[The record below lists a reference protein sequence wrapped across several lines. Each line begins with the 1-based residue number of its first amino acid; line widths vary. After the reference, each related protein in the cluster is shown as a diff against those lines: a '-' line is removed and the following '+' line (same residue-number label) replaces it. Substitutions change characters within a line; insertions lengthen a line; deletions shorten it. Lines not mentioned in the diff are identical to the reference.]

1 MILPFLWYCRIFYPE
16 AILLFRIILYSMN
29 LYLDSRNQ
37 LISLG
42 FKELVQTI
50 LGEVLVEW
58 HSGDPKVE
66 QVLSDKKQVVVYNF
80 TENYAEIERNLKGI
94 QEDSGSIKIVLI
106 IHGDVSNLPKLV
118 SYGVSGFID
127 MNCTL
132 NELKEAFQKIL
143 HNQNYYCEL
152 VWNKILNQDEEITST
167 TQFSLTRREI
177 EIVESL
183 LNGKSTVEISREL
196 GLSPHTVQTH
206 RKNCFKKLKVKS
218 LSELLLFEM
227 ENQVFKN
234 KNTL

>member
-1 MILPFLWYCRIFYPE
+1 
-16 AILLFRIILYSMN
+16 MN

-42 FKELVQTI
+42 FKELVRSVI
-50 LGEVLVEW
+50 GEVSVEW
-58 HSGDPKVE
+58 HSGNPEIEQVVPEKE
-66 QVLSDKKQVVVYNF
+66 QVLVYNF
-80 TENYAEIERNLKGI
+80 SDNYQEIENNLKI
-94 QEDSGSIKIVLI
+94 TPEDVNCIKVVLI
-106 IHGDVSNLPKLV
+106 INGDVSGLPKLV

-127 MNCTL
+127 INCTPA
-132 NELKEAFQKIL
+132 ELKEAFQKIL

-152 VWNKILNQDEEITST
+152 VWTKILNQDEEITSPA
-167 TQFSLTRREI
+167 QFSLTKRET

-183 LNGKSTVEISREL
+183 LNGKSTAEISREL

-227 ENQVFKN
+227 ENQVFK
-234 KNTL
+234 K

>member
-1 MILPFLWYCRIFYPE
+1 
-16 AILLFRIILYSMN
+16 MN

-42 FKELVQTI
+42 FKELVQSI
-50 LGEVLVEW
+50 LGEVSVEW
-58 HSGDPKVE
+58 HSGNPKIE
-66 QVLSDKKQVVVYNF
+66 QVITEKKHVVVYNF
-80 TENYAEIERNLKGI
+80 SDNYQEIENNLKI
-94 QEDSGSIKIVLI
+94 TPEDINCIKVVLI
-106 IHGDVSNLPKLV
+106 INGDVSNLPKLV
-118 SYGVSGFID
+118 SYGVSGFVDI
-127 MNCTL
+127 NCTL

-152 VWNKILNQDEEITST
+152 VWNKILNQDEEITSPA
-167 TQFSLTRREI
+167 QFSLTKREI

-183 LNGKSTVEISREL
+183 LNGKSTMEISREL

-227 ENQVFKN
+227 ENQVFK
-234 KNTL
+234 K

>member
-1 MILPFLWYCRIFYPE
+1 MH
-16 AILLFRIILYSMN
+16 

-50 LGEVLVEW
+50 LGEVRVEW
-58 HSGDPKVE
+58 HEGNPKVE
-66 QVLSDKKQVVVYNF
+66 QNIHKKKQVVVYNF
-80 TENYAEIERNLKGI
+80 AENYHEIENNLKI
-94 QEDSGSIKIVLI
+94 TPEDSNCIKVVLI
-106 IHGDVSNLPKLV
+106 INGDVSNLPRLV

-127 MNCTL
+127 VNCTV

-143 HNQNYYCEL
+143 YNQNYYCEL
-152 VWNKILNQDEEITST
+152 VWNKILSQDEVISSPSEYN
-167 TQFSLTRREI
+167 LTKREI

-183 LNGKSTVEISREL
+183 LNGKSTLEISKEL

-206 RKNCFKKLKVKS
+206 RKNSFKKLKVKS

-227 ENQVFKN
+227 ENQVFK
-234 KNTL
+234 K

>member
-1 MILPFLWYCRIFYPE
+1 
-16 AILLFRIILYSMN
+16 MN

-42 FKELVQTI
+42 FRELTKSI
-50 LGEVLVEW
+50 LGELTVEW
-58 HSGDPKVE
+58 HSGNPRLE
-66 QVLSDKKQVVVYNF
+66 SSPAEPDKKQVVVYNF
-80 TENYAEIERNLKGI
+80 ADNYQEIESNLKENP
-94 QEDSGSIKIVLI
+94 EDTNSIKVVLI
-106 IHGDVSNLPKLV
+106 INGDVSNLPKLV

-127 MNCTL
+127 MNCTQQ
-132 NELKEAFQKIL
+132 ELKEAFQKIL

-152 VWNKILNQDEEITST
+152 VWNKILNQDEEITSPA
-167 TQFSLTRREI
+167 QFSLTKREI

-227 ENQVFKN
+227 ENQVFK
-234 KNTL
+234 K

>member
-1 MILPFLWYCRIFYPE
+1 
-16 AILLFRIILYSMN
+16 MN

-50 LGEVLVEW
+50 VGEVIIEW
-58 HSGDPKVE
+58 HTGNPKLE
-66 QVLSDKKQVVVYNF
+66 QVIHEKKQLVVYNF
-80 TENYAEIERNLKGI
+80 SDNYLEIENNLKI
-94 QEDSGSIKIVLI
+94 TPEDSNCVKVVLI
-106 IHGDVSNLPKLV
+106 ISGDVSDLPKLV

-132 NELKEAFQKIL
+132 KELKEAFQKIL

-152 VWNKILNQDEEITST
+152 VWNKILNQDEVINSPSE
-167 TQFSLTRREI
+167 FNLTKREI

-183 LNGKSTVEISREL
+183 LNGKSTIEISLEL

-206 RKNCFKKLKVKS
+206 RKHSFKKLKVKS

-227 ENQVFKN
+227 ENQVFK
-234 KNTL
+234 K

>member
-1 MILPFLWYCRIFYPE
+1 
-16 AILLFRIILYSMN
+16 MN

-42 FKELVQTI
+42 FKELVQSI
-50 LGEVLVEW
+50 LGEVQVNW

-66 QVLSDKKQVVVYNF
+66 QVLSDNKQVVVYNF
-80 TENYAEIERNLKGI
+80 TDNYSEIETNLKGI
-94 QEDSGSIKIVLI
+94 PEDSGSVKVVLI
-106 IHGDVSNLPKLV
+106 INGDVSNLPKLV

-132 NELKEAFQKIL
+132 DELKEAFRKIL

-152 VWNKILNQDEEITST
+152 VWNKILNQDEEFISPA
-167 TQFSLTRREI
+167 QFSLTKREI

-227 ENQVFKN
+227 ENQVFK
-234 KNTL
+234 K

>member
-1 MILPFLWYCRIFYPE
+1 
-16 AILLFRIILYSMN
+16 MN

-42 FKELVQTI
+42 FKELVQSI
-50 LGEVLVEW
+50 LGEVSVEW
-58 HSGDPKVE
+58 HSGNPKTE
-66 QVLSDKKQVVVYNF
+66 EIIQEEKQVLVYNF
-80 TENYAEIERNLKGI
+80 SDNYPEIENNLKATP
-94 QEDSGSIKIVLI
+94 EDVNCIKVVLI
-106 IHGDVSNLPKLV
+106 INGDVSGLPKLV

-127 MNCTL
+127 INCTL

-152 VWNKILNQDEEITST
+152 VWNKILNQDEEITSPA
-167 TQFSLTRREI
+167 QFSLTKRET
-177 EIVESL
+177 EIIESL
-183 LNGKSTVEISREL
+183 LNGKSTAEISLEL

-227 ENQVFKN
+227 ENQVFK
-234 KNTL
+234 K

>member
-1 MILPFLWYCRIFYPE
+1 
-16 AILLFRIILYSMN
+16 MN

-50 LGEVLVEW
+50 VGEVRVEW
-58 HSGDPKVE
+58 HAGNPEVE
-66 QVLSDKKQVVVYNF
+66 QSIHEKKQVVVYNF
-80 TENYAEIERNLKGI
+80 SENYPEIENNLKI
-94 QEDSGSIKIVLI
+94 TPEDTDCIKVVLI
-106 IHGDVSNLPKLV
+106 INGDVSSLPKLV

-127 MNCTL
+127 VNCTL

-152 VWNKILNQDEEITST
+152 VWNKILNQDTEISSPSE
-167 TQFSLTRREI
+167 FNLTKREI
-177 EIVESL
+177 EIVEYL
-183 LNGKSTVEISREL
+183 LNGKSTIEISKEL

-206 RKNCFKKLKVKS
+206 RKNSFKKLKVKS

-227 ENQVFKN
+227 ENQVFK
-234 KNTL
+234 K

>member
-1 MILPFLWYCRIFYPE
+1 
-16 AILLFRIILYSMN
+16 MN

-42 FKELVQTI
+42 FKELAQSI
-50 LGEVLVEW
+50 LGEVAVEW
-58 HSGDPKVE
+58 HSGNPKLDSV
-66 QVLSDKKQVVVYNF
+66 SADRDTKQVVVYNF
-80 TENYAEIERNLKGI
+80 ADNYTEIENNLKGNP
-94 QEDSGSIKIVLI
+94 EDSDSIKVVLI
-106 IHGDVSNLPKLV
+106 INGDVSNLPKLV

-127 MNCTL
+127 MNCSQQ
-132 NELKEAFQKIL
+132 ELKEAFQKIL

-152 VWNKILNQDEEITST
+152 VWNKILNQDEEAASPA
-167 TQFSLTRREI
+167 QFSLTKREI

-227 ENQVFKN
+227 ENQVFK
-234 KNTL
+234 K

>member
-1 MILPFLWYCRIFYPE
+1 
-16 AILLFRIILYSMN
+16 MN

-42 FKELVQTI
+42 FKELVRLV
-50 LGEVLVEW
+50 LGEVVVEW
-58 HSGDPKVE
+58 HSGNPKME
-66 QVLSDKKQVVVYNF
+66 QVLADEKQLVVYNF
-80 TENYAEIERNLKGI
+80 SGNYQEIENNLKENP
-94 QEDSGSIKIVLI
+94 EDTNCVKVVLI
-106 IHGDVSNLPKLV
+106 LNGDVSNLPKLV

-127 MNCTL
+127 VNCTQ
-132 NELKEAFQKIL
+132 NELKEAFRKIL

-152 VWNKILNQDEEITST
+152 VWNKILNQDDEITSP
-167 TQFSLTRREI
+167 TQFNLTKREI

-183 LNGKSTVEISREL
+183 LNGKSTEEISKEL

-227 ENQVFKN
+227 ENQVFK
-234 KNTL
+234 K

>member
-1 MILPFLWYCRIFYPE
+1 MD
-16 AILLFRIILYSMN
+16 

-50 LGEVLVEW
+50 VGEVRIEW
-58 HSGDPKVE
+58 HTGNPELKQFIHE
-66 QVLSDKKQVVVYNF
+66 EKQVVVYNF
-80 TENYAEIERNLKGI
+80 SDNYLEIENNLKI
-94 QEDSGSIKIVLI
+94 TPEDSNCVKVVLI
-106 IHGDVSNLPKLV
+106 INGDVSDLPKLV

-127 MNCTL
+127 VNCTL
-132 NELKEAFQKIL
+132 KELKEAFQKIL

-152 VWNKILNQDEEITST
+152 VWNKILNQDEVVNSPSE
-167 TQFSLTRREI
+167 FNLTKREI

-183 LNGKSTVEISREL
+183 LNGKSTIEISMEL

-206 RKNCFKKLKVKS
+206 RKNSFKKLKVKS

-227 ENQVFKN
+227 ENQVFK
-234 KNTL
+234 K

>member
-1 MILPFLWYCRIFYPE
+1 
-16 AILLFRIILYSMN
+16 MN

-50 LGEVLVEW
+50 FGEVLVEW
-58 HSGDPKVE
+58 HSGNPKVE

-80 TENYAEIERNLKGI
+80 SENYAEIEHDLKGTP
-94 QEDSGSIKIVLI
+94 EDSDSIKIVLI
-106 IHGDVSNLPKLV
+106 INGDVSNLSKLV

-152 VWNKILNQDEEITST
+152 VWNKILNQDEEITSP
-167 TQFSLTRREI
+167 TQFSLTRREV

-183 LNGKSTVEISREL
+183 LNGKSTLEISREL

-206 RKNCFKKLKVKS
+206 RKNSFKKLKVKS

-227 ENQVFKN
+227 ENQVFK
-234 KNTL
+234 K

>member
-1 MILPFLWYCRIFYPE
+1 
-16 AILLFRIILYSMN
+16 MN

-42 FKELVQTI
+42 FKELTQYI
-50 LGEVLVEW
+50 LGDVTVEW
-58 HSGDPKVE
+58 HSGNPKLEPSSADPE
-66 QVLSDKKQVVVYNF
+66 KKQVVVYNF
-80 TENYAEIERNLKGI
+80 ADNYPEIENNLKENP
-94 QEDSGSIKIVLI
+94 EDTSSIKIVLI
-106 IHGDVSNLPKLV
+106 INGDVSNLPKLV

-127 MNCTL
+127 MNCSDL
-132 NELKEAFQKIL
+132 ELKEAFRKIL

-152 VWNKILNQDEEITST
+152 IWNKILSQDEETASP
-167 TQFSLTRREI
+167 TQFSLTKREI

-183 LNGKSTVEISREL
+183 LSGKSTLEISREL

-227 ENQVFKN
+227 ENQVFK
-234 KNTL
+234 K

>member
-1 MILPFLWYCRIFYPE
+1 
-16 AILLFRIILYSMN
+16 MN

-50 LGEVLVEW
+50 VGEVVIEW
-58 HSGDPKVE
+58 HTGNPTLE
-66 QVLSDKKQVVVYNF
+66 QVIYEKKQLVVYNF
-80 TENYAEIERNLKGI
+80 SDNYLEIENNLKI
-94 QEDSGSIKIVLI
+94 TPEDSNCVKVVLI
-106 IHGDVSNLPKLV
+106 ISGDVSDLPKLV

-127 MNCTL
+127 VNCTL
-132 NELKEAFQKIL
+132 KELQEAFQKIL

-152 VWNKILNQDEEITST
+152 VWNKILNQDEEINSPSE
-167 TQFSLTRREI
+167 FNLTKREI

-183 LNGKSTVEISREL
+183 LNGKSTIEISMEL

-206 RKNCFKKLKVKS
+206 RKNSFKKLKVKS

-227 ENQVFKN
+227 ENQVFK
-234 KNTL
+234 K

>member
-1 MILPFLWYCRIFYPE
+1 
-16 AILLFRIILYSMN
+16 MN

-42 FKELVQTI
+42 FKELVRSV
-50 LGEVLVEW
+50 LGEVSVEW
-58 HSGDPKVE
+58 HSGNPE
-66 QVLSDKKQVVVYNF
+66 IGQVVPEKKQLLVYNF
-80 TENYAEIERNLKGI
+80 SDNYQEIENNLKI
-94 QEDSGSIKIVLI
+94 IPEDANCIKVVLI
-106 IHGDVSNLPKLV
+106 INGDVSGLPKLV

-127 MNCTL
+127 INCTL
-132 NELKEAFQKIL
+132 TELKEAFQKIL

-152 VWNKILNQDEEITST
+152 VWNKILNQDEKITSPA
-167 TQFSLTRREI
+167 QFSLTKRET

-183 LNGKSTVEISREL
+183 LNGKSTAEISRDL

-227 ENQVFKN
+227 ENQVFK
-234 KNTL
+234 KQ

>member
-1 MILPFLWYCRIFYPE
+1 
-16 AILLFRIILYSMN
+16 MN

-42 FKELVQTI
+42 FKELVQSI
-50 LGEVLVEW
+50 IGEAEVEW
-58 HSGDPKVE
+58 HSGNPKPE
-66 QVLSDKKQVVVYNF
+66 QVLPDKKQLVVYNYS
-80 TENYAEIERNLKGI
+80 ENYQEIEDSLKANP
-94 QEDSGSIKIVLI
+94 EDTNCIKVVLI
-106 IHGDVSNLPKLV
+106 LNGDVSNLPKLV

-127 MNCTL
+127 VNCTQ
-132 NELKEAFQKIL
+132 NELKEAFRKIL

-152 VWNKILNQDEEITST
+152 VWNKILHQDEEITSPA
-167 TQFSLTRREI
+167 QFNLTKREI

-227 ENQVFKN
+227 ENQVFK
-234 KNTL
+234 K

>member
-1 MILPFLWYCRIFYPE
+1 M
-16 AILLFRIILYSMN
+16 LFRIILHSMN

-42 FKELVQTI
+42 FKELVRSVI
-50 LGEVLVEW
+50 GEVSVEW
-58 HSGDPKVE
+58 HSGNPEIEQVVPEKE
-66 QVLSDKKQVVVYNF
+66 QVLVYNF
-80 TENYAEIERNLKGI
+80 SDNYQEIENNLKI
-94 QEDSGSIKIVLI
+94 TPEDVNCIKVVLI
-106 IHGDVSNLPKLV
+106 INGDVSGLPKLV

-127 MNCTL
+127 INCTPA
-132 NELKEAFQKIL
+132 ELKEAFQKIL

-152 VWNKILNQDEEITST
+152 VWNKILNQDEEITSPA
-167 TQFSLTRREI
+167 QFSLTKRET

-183 LNGKSTVEISREL
+183 LNGKSTAEISREL

-227 ENQVFKN
+227 ENQVFK
-234 KNTL
+234 K

>member
-1 MILPFLWYCRIFYPE
+1 
-16 AILLFRIILYSMN
+16 MN

-42 FKELVQTI
+42 FKELVQSI
-50 LGEVLVEW
+50 MGEAEVEW
-58 HSGDPKVE
+58 HSGNPKPE
-66 QVLSDKKQVVVYNF
+66 QVLQDKKQLVVYNYS
-80 TENYAEIERNLKGI
+80 ENYQEIEDSLKENP
-94 QEDSGSIKIVLI
+94 EDTNCVKIVLI
-106 IHGDVSNLPKLV
+106 LNGDVSNLPKLV

-127 MNCTL
+127 VNCTQ

-152 VWNKILNQDEEITST
+152 VWNKILHQDEEVTSPV
-167 TQFSLTRREI
+167 QFNLTKREI

-183 LNGKSTVEISREL
+183 LNGKSTAEISRKL

-234 KNTL
+234 KTTL

>member
-1 MILPFLWYCRIFYPE
+1 
-16 AILLFRIILYSMN
+16 MN

-50 LGEVLVEW
+50 LGEVLIEW
-58 HSGDPKVE
+58 HSGNPKVE
-66 QVLSDKKQVVVYNF
+66 QGPPDKKQVIVYNF
-80 TENYAEIERNLKGI
+80 TDNYHEIENNLKETP
-94 QEDSGSIKIVLI
+94 EDSASIKVVLI
-106 IHGDVSNLPKLV
+106 INGDVSNLPKLV

-132 NELKEAFQKIL
+132 HELKEAFQKIL

-152 VWNKILNQDEEITST
+152 VWNKILNQDEEIASPA
-167 TQFSLTRREI
+167 QFSLTKREI

-183 LNGKSTVEISREL
+183 LDGKSTVEISREL

-227 ENQVFKN
+227 ENRVFK
-234 KNTL
+234 K

>member
-1 MILPFLWYCRIFYPE
+1 MD
-16 AILLFRIILYSMN
+16 

-42 FKELVQTI
+42 FRELAKSI
-50 LGEVLVEW
+50 LGELTVEW
-58 HSGDPKVE
+58 HSGNPRLE
-66 QVLSDKKQVVVYNF
+66 SSPPEPDKKQVVVYNF
-80 TENYAEIERNLKGI
+80 ADNYQEIENNLKENP
-94 QEDSGSIKIVLI
+94 EDTNSIKVVLI
-106 IHGDVSNLPKLV
+106 INGDVSNLPKLV

-127 MNCTL
+127 MNCTQQ
-132 NELKEAFQKIL
+132 ELKEAFQKML

-152 VWNKILNQDEEITST
+152 VWNKILNQDEEITSPA
-167 TQFSLTRREI
+167 QFSLTKREI

-227 ENQVFKN
+227 ENQVFK
-234 KNTL
+234 K